1 MDCAYAG
8 TSHND
13 DFFFPSSFAFAA
25 HLMSALNVRA
35 SNTSNTLLSEQDH
48 HPPAILLSFVF
59 YNLS

>member
-1 MDCAYAG
+1 MRVRAIMMI
-8 TSHND
+8 
-13 DFFFPSSFAFAA
+13 FFPSSFAFAA

-48 HPPAILLSFVF
+48 HPPTILLSFVF